1 MYESN
6 FKRWI
11 PYVIIGILVIALGLT
26 FLFSETKQKSSK
38 HRLMH

>member
-26 FLFSETKQKSSK
+26 FFVFRNKAKSSK